1 MLLRKKMSKTGN
13 FLFRWRSYLP
23 LLMIVL
29 ILLAMR
35 NFEYPLYNE
44 IFDELWEI
52 CCLLVAIL
60 GLAVRIATVGYTP
73 KGTSGTNSS
82 RQIAEVLNT
91 TGMYSTTRNPLYF
104 GNLLICLGI
113 SLFPRLWWFSLIA
126 LLVFWLYYERIVFAE
141 EAFLE
146 EKFGESYIEWAEKTP
161 TFIPNFKTWESSEMT
176 FSFRKVL
183 KNEYKTFYA
192 IVVALFVF
200 EIIGDIYS
208 AKAFELDVMW
218 MVLLSASSLFYITV
232 RILKK
237 KTRVL
242 DVEGR

>member
-1 MLLRKKMSKTGN
+1 MLLRKKMSTTGN

-29 ILLAMR
+29 ILLAMQ

-52 CCLLVAIL
+52 GCLMVSLL
-60 GLAVRIATVGYTP
+60 GLAVRIATIGYTP

-91 TGMYSTTRNPLYF
+91 TGMYSTTRNPLYL
-104 GNLLICLGI
+104 GNLLICFGI
-113 SLFPRLWWFSLIA
+113 SLFPRLWWFSLIV

-141 EAFLE
+141 EEFLE
-146 EKFGESYIEWAEKTP
+146 EKFGQSFVEWAERTP
-161 TFIPNFKTWESSEMT
+161 AFIPRFQNWEHSEMT

-192 IVVALFVF
+192 IVVALFTF
-200 EIIGDIYS
+200 EIIGDLYS
-208 AKAFELDVMW
+208 TNRLELDAMW
-218 MVLLSASSLFYITV
+218 LIIISVSSLFYITV

-242 DVEGR
+242 DVGGR